1 MYAAAQVQEEFMAY
15 EDFKVKFIE
24 PIRRG
29 QEREASSSDKGQM
42 TKKLGILQ
50 TETAVGACGAAV
62 GCSGLLGF

>member
-1 MYAAAQVQEEFMAY
+1 VQEEFMLY

-29 QEREASSSDKGQM
+29 QEREATPGDKGQM

-50 TETAVGACGAAV
+50 TETAVGGSGAAV
-62 GCSGLLGF
+62 EFIGTSFAESAE